1 MNCFYFEI
9 ENCHTKAERHAAN
22 VVLVSDVQLGDG
34 WDQLRGGASAVVS
47 PRKQDDPLQVGQI
60 VNNSLNIVL
69 KEKNVMVP
77 AILSLLS
84 LSL

>member
-1 MNCFYFEI
+1 MR
-9 ENCHTKAERHAAN
+9 KRHVDN

-34 WDQLRGGASAVVS
+34 WDQLRGGASAVS

-60 VNNSLNIVL
+60 VNKSLNIIL

-84 LSL
+84 L